1 HKTSDQNIST
11 QDNDD
16 DDPKV
21 RTSQLKIMMT
31 MIYQG
36 QNTQLKIMMMM
47 MIQGQN
53 ISTQDNDDDLK
64 ESKYL
69 VAVNML
75 LIRDA
80 RASDAGEYSCL
91 ARHDVTAVT
100 KRSPPA
106 RLTVA
111 ENEWEARSGLTLARE
126 DVVEVAAGS
135 ALCLPCVAP
144 LHPQPRYS
152 WYLTRGSQVEAVV
165 ERGEVGSWAGGE
177 AGSWAW
183 AGGAALC
190 VRAAAA
196 AHDGAWLCKAEA
208 AGTDASE
215 RTLLIVRGALTVS
228 VEPPLIV
235 AASGSTVQL
244 NCSASVQARLWWL
257 HDGAFLN
264 AAASPRL
271 LLLTAAHRHRGLYQC
286 FAARSGEQAHAQA
299 ELRLAG
305 QSAELAFPASTAEPT
320 AASTSASRPAAASRR
335 TRRPSCGW
343 QCFAARSG
351 EQAHAQ
357 AELRLAGQSAE
368 LAFPAS
374 TAEPTAASTSASQ
387 LR

>member
-1 HKTSDQNIST
+1 MMMMIQGQNISTQDNDDDLKGQNIST

-21 RTSQLKIMMT
+21 RTSQLKIMIIII
-31 MIYQG
+31 MIS
-36 QNTQLKIMMMM
+36 N
-47 MIQGQN
+47 N
-53 ISTQDNDDDLK
+53 IFSPRLWIHLDQ
-64 ESKYL
+64 SKYL

-152 WYLTRGSQVEAVV
+152 
-165 ERGEVGSWAGGE
+165 
-177 AGSWAW
+177 
-183 AGGAALC
+183 C
-190 VRAAAA
+190 
-196 AHDGAWLCKAEA
+196 AEA

-228 VEPPLIV
+228 VEPPLIVTKLSVHGGQV

-305 QSAELAFPASTAEPT
+305 LSAELAFPARTAEPT
-320 AASTSASRPAAASRR
+320 AANTSASRPAAASRR

-374 TAEPTAASTSASQ
+374 TAEPTAASTSASRPAAASRRTRRPSCGWQ
-387 LR
+387 VSPLN